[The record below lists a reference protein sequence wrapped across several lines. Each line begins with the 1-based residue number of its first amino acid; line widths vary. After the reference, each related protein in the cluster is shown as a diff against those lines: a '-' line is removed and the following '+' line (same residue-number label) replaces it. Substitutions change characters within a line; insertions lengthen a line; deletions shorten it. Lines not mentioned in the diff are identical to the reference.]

1 MTITTRRRRVKS
13 TLLIAFTMVALI
25 LGSLM
30 LQKYLSRQQP
40 PVAPVQP
47 QPAGTVSVSLFFAS
61 PDGEGLVRESRE
73 IDPCGSDLSE
83 CIQSSVEELVNGP
96 MGDLAPTLPDAVILN
111 DVQVN
116 GDLAVVDFGKGLAD
130 GLPGGSSSEMTAVY
144 SIVDTITFN
153 FPQIRK
159 VKILLDGHEVE
170 SLKGHLDLRMPLEP
184 NYQLEKP
191 KEKQQP
197 AETK

>member
-73 IDPCGSDLSE
+73 IDSCGSDLSE